1 MEAGKLLTLFRTE
14 KVNNQTLSKRRKRRR
29 MSFDCLQSLALEA
42 AKREHIDN
50 LRAKIEH
57 LRCKT
62 PLDQNVWMEFDEYT
76 QIARI
81 RIKSGAKNALS
92 GKMISKLTEVI
103 DQVYDLCG
111 HKTALKPD
119 HVFNGSTI
127 SMQQTEST
135 LDVRHKTP
143 ITSKTTLTNKTE
155 QQEQEQQQQQQQ
167 TNYTGNYE
175 QQSVRCR
182 GVLIQG
188 FGGTF
193 CSGSDLISARETA
206 NQQAGFELAQ
216 IMQYN
221 LMRLQLLPVVSC
233 AYIEGYALG
242 GGAELAMGTDFRLM
256 SRKYL

>member
-1 MEAGKLLTLFRTE
+1 
-14 KVNNQTLSKRRKRRR
+14 
-29 MSFDCLQSLALEA
+29 MSFDSPNNMKNSALGA

-50 LRAKIEH
+50 LRSKIEN
-57 LRCKT
+57 LKCKT
-62 PLDQNVWMEFDEYT
+62 PEDQDVWLEFDEST
-76 QIARI
+76 QIAKI
-81 RIKSGAKNALS
+81 RLKSGAKNALS
-92 GKMISKLTEVI
+92 GRMISKLTEVI
-103 DQVYDLCG
+103 DQVYELCG
-111 HKTALKPD
+111 
-119 HVFNGSTI
+119 
-127 SMQQTEST
+127 Q
-135 LDVRHKTP
+135 KTP
-143 ITSKTTLTNKTE
+143 VFSSENSSLRE
-155 QQEQEQQQQQQQ
+155 AQQQKSSTFDILTRTKTSLKAATTKQQPSAYMKNNKSEPQSS
-167 TNYTGNYE
+167 GNE
-175 QQSVRCR
+175 QNFRCR

-256 SRKYL
+256 SRK

>member
-1 MEAGKLLTLFRTE
+1 
-14 KVNNQTLSKRRKRRR
+14 

-50 LRAKIEH
+50 LRSKIEH

-62 PLDQNVWMEFDEYT
+62 PQDHDVWLEFDENT
-76 QIARI
+76 QLAKI
-81 RIKSGAKNALS
+81 RLKSGAKNALS

-111 HKTALKPD
+111 QKTVPSPDYLANGNSYLRDNNFISKQQQAKPT
-119 HVFNGSTI
+119 S
-127 SMQQTEST
+127 
-135 LDVRHKTP
+135 DVRHKTQ
-143 ITSKTTLTNKTE
+143 TNKTTVTNNCNKIEHQQKQQHNDSSGNHSE
-155 QQEQEQQQQQQQ
+155 Q
-167 TNYTGNYE
+167 G
-175 QQSVRCR
+175 VRCR

-256 SRKYL
+256 SRK

>member
-1 MEAGKLLTLFRTE
+1 
-14 KVNNQTLSKRRKRRR
+14 
-29 MSFDCLQSLALEA
+29 MSFDSSSYLQSSALEA

-50 LRAKIEH
+50 LRSKLEN

-62 PLDQNVWMEFDEYT
+62 PENQDVWLEFDELT
-76 QIARI
+76 QIAKI
-81 RIKSGAKNALS
+81 RLRSGAKNALS
-92 GKMISKLTEVI
+92 GRMISKLTEVI
-103 DQVYDLCG
+103 DQVYELCG
-111 HKTALKPD
+111 QKTQLFTSENTSLREKQLQKS
-119 HVFNGSTI
+119 STFDI
-127 SMQQTEST
+127 
-135 LDVRHKTP
+135 
-143 ITSKTTLTNKTE
+143 ITRAKTTLKATTTTKQQPSTYIKNNNKNEPQSSENE
-155 QQEQEQQQQQQQ
+155 Q
-167 TNYTGNYE
+167 N
-175 QQSVRCR
+175 VRCR

-221 LMRLQLLPVVSC
+221 LMRLQLLPIVSC

-256 SRKYL
+256 SRK